1 MSVAIAGSMDISL
14 FQSHELPLVLG
25 ALRRVALANGQFSEA
40 EAALIEGIAELHGE
54 RIDASELPHV
64 SPTQVGFVLTDPHR
78 RKRAVQLAI
87 ITSLVEGQ
95 PSEPSSRAVAELAQA
110 LEVSD
115 QGLRVLDRVAHERS
129 MLARIDMLRRIQR
142 FVAQGNGPSFVSV
155 ALPSLLGF
163 GRDESVAA
171 RYRALAELP
180 AGTLG
185 RGLYDHY
192 REHDFALPGEKGGIP
207 EAMLFHD
214 IGHVISGYGVDPQ
227 GEIQQAAFQAG
238 YARHDGFVFLLF
250 GILQFHIGLRVTPVA
265 RGEHGY
271 FDVPKVLRALAR
283 GAACAVDLSDRFD
296 FFAHATE
303 PVASLRE
310 RWRVPPLAA
319 PTAVASSGWNTQP
332 LIG

>member
-1 MSVAIAGSMDISL
+1 MSVAIRPCMDISL

-25 ALRRVALANGQFSEA
+25 ALRRVALANGQFTEA
-40 EAALIEGIAELHGE
+40 EAALIEGIAELHAE
-54 RIDASELPHV
+54 PLNADALPNV
-64 SPTQVGFVLTDPHR
+64 SPAQLAVVLTDVHR

-95 PSEPSSRAVAELAQA
+95 PSEASSVAVAELARA
-110 LEVSD
+110 LDVSD
-115 QGLRVLDRVAHERS
+115 HGLRVLDRVAHERS
-129 MLARIDMLRRIQR
+129 MLARLDMLRRIQR

-180 AGTLG
+180 SGTLG
-185 RGLYDHY
+185 RALYDHY

-214 IGHVISGYGVDPQ
+214 VGHVISGYGVDPQ
-227 GEIQQAAFQAG
+227 GEIQQASFQAG
-238 YARHDGFVFLLF
+238 YARRDGFVFLLF
-250 GILQFHIGLRVTPVA
+250 GILQFHLGLRVTPVA

-283 GAACAVDLSDRFD
+283 GAACMVDFSDRFD
-296 FFAHATE
+296 FFAHAAE
-303 PVASLRE
+303 PVAALRE
-310 RWRVPPLAA
+310 RWRVPPLTA
-319 PTAVASSGWNTQP
+319 PSVIGDSSSSWTLG
-332 LIG
+332 